1 MIFQPPMQKLEDDIM
16 RVWGITDDLSLIL
29 QMIGDDE
36 FFGDLPAKHADKLM
50 NILIGVKEMSD
61 YKLNLLWDN
70 YELSLRDY
78 YKYKR
83 THDNK
88 E

>member
-1 MIFQPPMQKLEDDIM
+1 MIYQPPMQKMEDDIM
-16 RVWGITDDLSLIL
+16 RVWGIMDDLELIL
-29 QMIGDDE
+29 DMIGEDE
-36 FFGDLPAKHADKLM
+36 FFGDLPAKHADKLC

-70 YELSLRDY
+70 YEVSLRDY